1 MILSQKAKFKLGD
14 LWRMSRTDYGTS
26 NFRFRHEFAMC
37 LNRKLEEM
45 VKGYRLWGKA
55 FAW

>member
-1 MILSQKAKFKLGD
+1 
-14 LWRMSRTDYGTS
+14 MSGTNCRTS

-37 LNRKLEEM
+37 LNCKLEEM
-45 VKGYRLWGKA
+45 VRGYRLSAKA